1 MNVSESTKPTIAVA
15 GGSGF
20 VGTYVRK
27 KLRNAYH
34 FKALTRS
41 KYIAE
46 STPDKDTTQWEQCD
60 LYSLPQVTEAL
71 KGCKYGIYLV
81 HSMAPSSRLMQGNF
95 KDLDLL
101 LADNFIRAAEDAGLE
116 HVVYLSGIMPSEDQ
130 AEYSS
135 HLKSRLEVESVLRSR
150 SVKVTVLRAGI
161 IFGPGGSSFSILIN
175 LVRRLPMMVLPAWTH
190 SMTQSIDINDV
201 CRAFSKCLN
210 EPEYRGGTYD
220 LIGHE
225 PMRYDAMVKRVA
237 RKLNRRLLTFSFPFN
252 FFYFSKHGLSL
263 LGNVPMALVGP
274 LQESLRHDLSAKPNA
289 LSEVLEEG
297 TTSFDASFALSVN
310 GDGTLKPNPRSL
322 TQKLDTEDL
331 HKACRVRSVQRMP
344 LPLGWNSQQVARE
357 YSEWLT
363 RKFVGIVSARIND
376 SGHISFYLLGKLL
389 LLELTPTPYSLSN
402 LKRSAFYISKGL
414 LVKKVEP
421 LGRFEF
427 RLFPENNCLIAAIHG
442 YAPIMPWWLY
452 SPTQAFLHLRV
463 MRSFSRHLKRRNE
476 QATR

>member
-1 MNVSESTKPTIAVA
+1 MNAQYSSKPVIAVA

-27 KLRNAYH
+27 KLGNAYQ

-41 KYIAE
+41 RYIAE
-46 STPDKDTTQWEQCD
+46 GIPDKATTQWNQCD
-60 LYSLPQVTEAL
+60 LYSLPKVTEAL

-116 HVVYLSGIMPSEDQ
+116 HVVYLSGIMPEGDQ
-130 AEYSS
+130 GDYSS
-135 HLKSRLEVESVLRSR
+135 HLKSRLEVEAALRSR

-175 LVRRLPMMVLPAWTH
+175 LVRRLPLMIFPAWTR
-190 SMTQSIDINDV
+190 SMTQSIDINDI
-201 CRAFSKCLN
+201 CRAFSTCLS
-210 EPEYRGGTYD
+210 EPKYAGGTYD

-225 PMRYDAMVKRVA
+225 PMRYDAMLKRVA
-237 RKLNRRLLTFSFPFN
+237 KNLNRRLLTFAFPFN
-252 FFYFSKHGLSL
+252 FFYFSKHWLSL
-263 LGNVPMALVGP
+263 LGNVPLALVGP
-274 LQESLRHDLSAKPNA
+274 LQESLRHDLSAKPNS
-289 LSEVLEEG
+289 LSEVLREG
-297 TTSFDASFALSVN
+297 TISFDESFKLSVN
-310 GDGTLKPNPRSL
+310 KDGSPKPNPRSI
-322 TQKLDTEDL
+322 TQKLDTLDL
-331 HKACRVRSVQRMP
+331 HKECRVRSVQRMP

-363 RKFVGIVSARIND
+363 RKFVGLVVAKIND
-376 SGHISFYLLGKLL
+376 QGHISFYLFGKFL

-402 LKRSAFYISKGL
+402 LRRSAFYISRGF
-414 LVKKVEP
+414 LVKKVKP

-442 YAPIMPWWLY
+442 YAPIIPWWLY
-452 SPTQAFLHLRV
+452 TPTQAFLHLRV
-463 MRSFSRHLKRRNE
+463 MRSFSRHLKRRND